1 MPRKKINFD
10 ELQLLKEWL
19 RVRDGDKCYLCGE
32 YLDEKAIHE
41 DMITVDHVYPV
52 SLGGS
57 NDDWN
62 LRLCHSDCNQVKAAC
77 IDTATIEKNIKIR
90 IKRLQDAP

>member
-1 MPRKKINFD
+1 MPFD
-10 ELQLLKEWL
+10 EQVYLKEWL

-32 YLDEKAIHE
+32 YLDENAYK
-41 DMITVDHVYPV
+41 DDRITIDHVYPV

-57 NDDWN
+57 DDDWN

-77 IDTATIEKNIKIR
+77 IDAEIIEQNIKMK
-90 IKRLQDAP
+90 IKRLKNATET